1 MLSMHTAR
9 HRHAHHT
16 PPKIGLA
23 IAGGGPMGGMYEL
36 GALRALD
43 DAIDGLD
50 LTRLDVYVGVSSGAF
65 LAATLVNRIGTAEMC
80 RAFISGDSDDI
91 HFHPEDFLRPAFGE
105 YLGRASAMPQVL
117 TEWAGDLLRGRTS
130 GRWSDALKRLGS
142 LVPTGLFDNRGI
154 ERFMRDLLER
164 RGRSNRFEDF
174 IGRLYLVAVDIDS
187 GEAVRFG
194 EPGWR
199 HVPISRA
206 VQASSA
212 LPGLYPPVR
221 IEGRSYVDGVLR
233 RTMHASIALEH
244 DVDLLLGV
252 NPLVPYDGGRHAVV
266 DSPLMRGGL
275 PAVLSQ
281 ALRTMLQSRVEIGLE
296 KYTRQYPDVDQMVF
310 EPDAGDSEFFFTN
323 LFSFSARRR
332 VLELAYRNTLADLR
346 HNAER
351 AGAILAAHG
360 MRLDPTKLDPARS
373 IMDGLGPVSRR
384 TDTTARLDRAL
395 DDTRDLLGELR
406 AARRRRAPARKRTG

>member
-1 MLSMHTAR
+1 MLSMHAAR
-9 HRHAHHT
+9 HRHAHHV
-16 PPKIGLA
+16 PPRIGLA

-50 LTRLDVYVGVSSGAF
+50 LSRLDVYVGVSSGAF
-65 LAATLVNRIGTAEMC
+65 LAASLVNRIGTAEMC

-91 HFHPEDFLRPAFGE
+91 HFHPEDFVRPAFGE
-105 YLGRASAMPQVL
+105 YLRRAGALPQVL
-117 TEWAGDLLRGRTS
+117 GDWASDLLRGRTT
-130 GRWSDALKRLGS
+130 GRWSDALTRLGS

-164 RGRSNRFEDF
+164 RGRSNHFEDF
-174 IGRLYLVAVDIDS
+174 IGRLYLVAVDLDS

-212 LPGLYPPVR
+212 LPGLYPPVK

-244 DVDLLLGV
+244 DIDLLLGV

-281 ALRTMLQSRVEIGLE
+281 TLRTMLQSRVEIGLE
-296 KYTRQYPDVDQMVF
+296 KYTRQFPDVDQMVF

-332 VLELAYRNTLADLR
+332 VLELAYRNTIADLR

-351 AGAILAAHG
+351 AGAVLAAHG
-360 MRLDPTKLDPARS
+360 MRLDPARLDPSRS

-395 DDTRDLLGELR
+395 DDAGELLGELQR
-406 AARRRRAPARKRTG
+406 SARRRRARRVV